1 MSFEKSEYPRKMLD
15 KISTKVLNMQREL
28 ERPRATEED
37 SASKPILIVSCHG
50 SDEKLLKTIKANEEE
65 LLKTESFKNSSK
77 PVFEYVKKPHQ
88 ILAANSQF

>member
-37 SASKPILIVSCHG
+37 AASKPILIISCHG
-50 SDEKLLKTIKANEEE
+50 SDEKRVVENRIIQKLIKTC
-65 LLKTESFKNSSK
+65 F
-77 PVFEYVKKPHQ
+77 
-88 ILAANSQF
+88 